1 MNLNEKKLKLQYKAK
16 NFIEKM
22 TLKVDAEPD
31 IEKAFSIAEWIAR
44 FLVMNSCGIYRFD
57 DLEEMLARRLPE
69 PPRQNLLPTKQ
80 EIHIAS
86 EVYAHGGHTRM
97 IQNLLDSAD
106 CDADVLLI
114 RGNEGQSSILKTHE
128 GGVIQLDATSNVE
141 RACQIMKNVVN
152 YKNIFIHIHPEDI
165 VSAAALKRVRPELKN
180 SQIIFVNHAD
190 HTFSLGFA
198 SADIIFEISS
208 YGWALRGRRGTEKI
222 SSFIGIP
229 LTPRQA
235 VAVSSAR
242 KNLILSGGDAY
253 KFKPMAGESFQKN
266 IRFLLLSNE
275 ALNAVIVGPR
285 WHDYW
290 WWSLKLEFGE
300 RLKLMAKLPY
310 KDYVDCLTMC
320 SVYLDSYPV
329 TGGTAFT
336 EALIKGCNV
345 AGMAGPINGYGM
357 ADKLKSQNIFELNKF
372 AQKIEVQHPDAIK
385 QEETI
390 RKQAVIFHSPVA
402 VRQRISQTIKTGE
415 MHPLAFSVEIP
426 SSDPWFDMLWVKSAK
441 ITVPG
446 FSNALQVI
454 AVIPVLLAPLFQSF
468 GLLRIQFFQLFLKA
482 AYSLAMKNK

>member
-1 MNLNEKKLKLQYKAK
+1 MNLNEKKIKLQYKAK
-16 NFIEKM
+16 KFIEKM
-22 TLKVDAEPD
+22 ALKVDAEPD

-69 PPRQNLLPTKQ
+69 PLQQNLLPTRQ

-86 EVYAHGGHTRM
+86 EVYTHGGHTRL

-114 RGNEGQSSILKTHE
+114 RGNEGRSSVFKTHD

-141 RACQIMKNVVN
+141 RACQIMKHVVN

-165 VSAAALKRVRPELKN
+165 VSAAALKRIRPELKN

-190 HTFSLGFA
+190 HTFSLGLA

-208 YGWALRGRRGTEKI
+208 YGWALRGKRGTEKI

-235 VAVSSAR
+235 VAVSSAK

-253 KFKPMAGESFQKN
+253 KFKPMAGENFQKN
-266 IRFLLLSNE
+266 IKFLLLSNK

-285 WHDYW
+285 WQDYW
-290 WWSLKLEFGE
+290 WWSLKLQFGE
-300 RLKLMAKLPY
+300 RLKLNTKLPY
-310 KDYVDCLTMC
+310 KDYVDCLAMC
-320 SVYLDSYPV
+320 SVYLDSYPL

-345 AGMAGPINGYGM
+345 AGMAGSINGYGM
-357 ADKLKSQNIFELNKF
+357 ADELKSQNIFKLNKF
-372 AQKIEVQHPDAIK
+372 VQKIEVQHPDAMK
-385 QEETI
+385 QQETI
-390 RKQAVIFHSPVA
+390 RKQAVIFHSPIA
-402 VRQRISQTIKTGE
+402 VRQRISQTINTGK
-415 MHPLAFSVEIP
+415 MHPLAFSAVT
-426 SSDPWFDMLWVKSAK
+426 STSDPWFDLLWIKRAR

-446 FSNALQVI
+446 FSNALQVT
-454 AVIPVLLAPLFQSF
+454 AVIPILLTPLFKSF
-468 GLLRIQFFQLFLKA
+468 SLLHVQFFQLFLKA
-482 AYSLAMKNK
+482 AYSLVMKKK